1 MKISVILIFIVVLI
15 NSLVYLGLIISK
27 KKNENKFRLIEHKV
41 LFEGAVFSI
50 LMYLDFIVLL
60 YTKSTTNF
68 ILGIAIAWMIS
79 YLIYY
84 LAFKKYSRW

>member
-1 MKISVILIFIVVLI
+1 MRTMVILIFIVVII
-15 NSLVYLGLIISK
+15 NSLVYLRLIISK
-27 KKNENKFRLIEHKV
+27 KKNENNFRLIEHKM
-41 LFEGAVFSI
+41 LFEGAVFSV

-68 ILGIAIAWMIS
+68 ILGIAISWIIS

-84 LAFKKYSRW
+84 LTSKKCLR